1 MLGLSDRPRPGPA
14 GNDSQHRSVAPPP
27 VASAVQPGELAVAV
41 LLSPVT
47 ARAELPSPLAMARL
61 WSLVPPPVQHGP
73 MTGSKAPSSRSPQRY
88 GARLRGQ
95 DAWLH
100 NVAPADTMS

>member
-1 MLGLSDRPRPGPA
+1 MAL
-14 GNDSQHRSVAPPP
+14 PP
-27 VASAVQPGELAVAV
+27 VASAVQPVELAMAV

-47 ARAELPSPLAMARL
+47 ARAELLSPLAMARL

-73 MTGSKAPSSRSPQRY
+73 MIGSR
-88 GARLRGQ
+88 GAVVTISAGTRWRLWGQ

-100 NVAPADTMS
+100 NVAPADTMW